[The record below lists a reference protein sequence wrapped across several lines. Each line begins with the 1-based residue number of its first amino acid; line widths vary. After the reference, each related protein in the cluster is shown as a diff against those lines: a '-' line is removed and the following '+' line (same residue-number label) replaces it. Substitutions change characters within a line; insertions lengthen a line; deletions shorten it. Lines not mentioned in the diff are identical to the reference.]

1 MFKIFKEQN
10 IKRFEKILAW
20 DNLSSLVL
28 YSKYVLV
35 IIFALMIGRY
45 IRYGFSLI
53 NTLPCLIESAII
65 LALMIGA
72 KYILKTVDGNSKQIV
87 IHARIFTTIFSF
99 STFLLS
105 MFYDIVVKPTNV
117 SVMMYVTLLIISA
130 MFDSYPH
137 DYILFYS
144 FCFVAIVLFEM
155 FFVQPDIFITDTI
168 NTVFV
173 ILGGSYI
180 VTHRMI
186 SKIQPCNGDCKC
198 RVDLQLTS
206 TAAMWDNLLL
216 GGVFCCEISF
226 SMVLLLQCKNFLRFW
241 DILLF

>member
-1 MFKIFKEQN
+1 MKYLKDKFNHIMFKIFKEQN

-53 NTLPCLIESAII
+53 NTLPCLIERAII

-117 SVMMYVTLLIISA
+117 SAMMYVTLLIISA

-137 DYILFYS
+137 DYIKTPLGIIKCRAVFFRLLIKRFKRKNKIFVCNCNFSSVENLNGS
-144 FCFVAIVLFEM
+144 FRINHSIINIS
-155 FFVQPDIFITDTI
+155 FVQ
-168 NTVFV
+168 
-173 ILGGSYI
+173 
-180 VTHRMI
+180 
-186 SKIQPCNGDCKC
+186 
-198 RVDLQLTS
+198 
-206 TAAMWDNLLL
+206 
-216 GGVFCCEISF
+216 
-226 SMVLLLQCKNFLRFW
+226 
-241 DILLF
+241 

>member
-1 MFKIFKEQN
+1 
-10 IKRFEKILAW
+10 
-20 DNLSSLVL
+20 
-28 YSKYVLV
+28 
-35 IIFALMIGRY
+35 
-45 IRYGFSLI
+45 
-53 NTLPCLIESAII
+53 
-65 LALMIGA
+65 
-72 KYILKTVDGNSKQIV
+72 
-87 IHARIFTTIFSF
+87 
-99 STFLLS
+99 

-180 VTHRMI
+180 VTHRLI

-206 TAAMWDNLLL
+206 TAATWDNLRLAA
-216 GGVFCCEISF
+216 F
-226 SMVLLLQCKNFLRFW
+226 SVAKSAFQWYCYYSVKIF
-241 DILLF
+241 

>member
-72 KYILKTVDGNSKQIV
+72 KYILKTVDGN
-87 IHARIFTTIFSF
+87 
-99 STFLLS
+99 L
-105 MFYDIVVKPTNV
+105 
-117 SVMMYVTLLIISA
+117 
-130 MFDSYPH
+130 
-137 DYILFYS
+137 
-144 FCFVAIVLFEM
+144 
-155 FFVQPDIFITDTI
+155 
-168 NTVFV
+168 
-173 ILGGSYI
+173 
-180 VTHRMI
+180 
-186 SKIQPCNGDCKC
+186 
-198 RVDLQLTS
+198 
-206 TAAMWDNLLL
+206 W
-216 GGVFCCEISF
+216 
-226 SMVLLLQCKNFLRFW
+226 
-241 DILLF
+241 